1 MEKVSEKD
9 GIRQVRWHFVVLVFF
24 LVLYG
29 IPFLHLSHAYTWA
42 FELICNVRDNIYASY
57 MMLRILSFY
66 CSDPIAILKR
76 LVGELF
82 ETDIELKNRLSK
94 VEGRLGIVSSESPA
108 GNASK
113 VDIGEKESKPRSA
126 TGMNVLKS
134 LGGRLVMGGG
144 FLWGNEDET
153 TLDSIVETG
162 TQLGTSMTLQAR
174 GQFRNGKD
182 FVLADVEVDGAENE
196 RFCLR
201 KVVYSCGLSSSLRL
215 MFAPFGARGND
226 VTYTLNPFSGRG
238 LIAANSEGNPLL
250 YNRGTGSALA
260 ATLSLPRAWLT
271 ASFFGSEN
279 EETAEKVMVQTVFA
293 PLKAMSLGFTVSD
306 PTASNGKLK
315 EYTDSLMRFVSKAPQ
330 ARTQD
335 TISGNAASDLEIA
348 GSFALSLGKYACH
361 GWATTTTPGNLF
373 SNDVA
378 WNVVLG
384 DKGTEPGQELRW
396 ILSAGKTFK
405 SETKPNS
412 KINDL
417 KPDTFEISTD
427 IDLGNGLHCQPG
439 VLAIKQ
445 QSSWVFLA
453 GAKTIWDF

>member
-1 MEKVSEKD
+1 MYPSIK
-9 GIRQVRWHFVVLVFF
+9 
-24 LVLYG
+24 
-29 IPFLHLSHAYTWA
+29 T
-42 FELICNVRDNIYASY
+42 LIDAT
-57 MMLRILSFY
+57 SF
-66 CSDPIAILKR
+66 CRSDPIAILKR

-82 ETDIELKNRLSK
+82 ETDIELRNRLSK

-113 VDIGEKESKPRSA
+113 VDIGDKESKSRSA
-126 TGMNVLKS
+126 TGMGMLKS

-162 TQLGTSMTLQAR
+162 TQLGTTMTLQAR
-174 GQFRNGKD
+174 GKFRDGKD
-182 FVLADVEVDGAENE
+182 FVLADIEVDGAESE
-196 RFCLR
+196 KFCLR
-201 KVVYSCGLSSSLRL
+201 KVVYSCGLASSLRL

-238 LIAANSEGNPLL
+238 LIAGNSEGNPLL

-271 ASFFGSEN
+271 AAFFGSEN
-279 EETAEKVMVQTVFA
+279 EETTEKVMAQAVFA
-293 PLKAMSLGFTVSD
+293 PLKALSLGFTVSD

-315 EYTDSLMRFVSKAPQ
+315 EYADSLMRFVSKAPQ

-335 TISGNAASDLEIA
+335 TTSDKTVSDLEIA
-348 GSFALSLGKYACH
+348 TSFALSLGKYACH
-361 GWATTTTPGNLF
+361 GWASTNTSGTLF

-396 ILSAGKTFK
+396 ILSAGRTFK
-405 SETKPNS
+405 SDTTTNPP
-412 KINDL
+412 INNL
-417 KPDTFEISTD
+417 KPDTFEVSTD

-453 GAKTIWDF
+453 GAKTVWDF